1 MLHPAPNYVLV
12 ELIDEQ
18 ETAGG
23 LALPEKQDTRP
34 SVGIVIESS
43 NIKFDAKY
51 TIWFKHFAGE
61 PIEYKGKSY
70 LLIHED
76 DIVAWED

>member
-12 ELIDEQ
+12 ELEDSDK
-18 ETAGG
+18 TAGG
-23 LALPEKQDTRP
+23 LALPEKQDNRP
-34 SVGIVIESS
+34 SVGRVVRSS
-43 NIKFDAKY
+43 STNLPRER
-51 TIWFKHFAGE
+51 IWFKHFAGE
-61 PIEYKGKSY
+61 EVEYKGKSY

>member
-1 MLHPAPNYVLV
+1 MLHPAPNCVIV
-12 ELIDEQ
+12 ELIDTQ

-23 LALPEKQDTRP
+23 LALPEKQDTKP
-34 SVGIVIESS
+34 SVGKVIQPHPTYVSG
-43 NIKFDAKY
+43 
-51 TIWFKHFAGE
+51 TRLWFKHFAGE

-70 LLIHED
+70 LLVHED